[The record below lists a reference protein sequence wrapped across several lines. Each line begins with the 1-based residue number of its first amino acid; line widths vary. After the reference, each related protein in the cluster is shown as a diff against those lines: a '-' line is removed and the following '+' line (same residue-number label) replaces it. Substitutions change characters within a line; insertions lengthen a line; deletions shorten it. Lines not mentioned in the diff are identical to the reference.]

1 MSPGRRARSR
11 TAAGQATLEV
21 LAGVPILVLGG
32 LIALQLLATAY
43 TLHLADG
50 AAEAGA
56 LAVAGGKHAEPAVR
70 AALPSWAGEA
80 IDVESE
86 GGWVRV
92 SLRPPG
98 PLAAVSDALE
108 VGSRAWVRP
117 AAEGVG
123 G

>member
-1 MSPGRRARSR
+1 MRVGRRRGRGGS
-11 TAAGQATLEV
+11 GQATIEV
-21 LAGVPILVLGG
+21 LAGVPILVLAG
-32 LIALQLLATAY
+32 LIALQILATAY

-56 LAVAGGKHAEPAVR
+56 LAVAGGQDAEAAVR
-70 AALPSWAGEA
+70 TALPGWAGDA
-80 IDVESE
+80 VDVDSG

-98 PLAAVSDALE
+98 PLAAVSEALE

-117 AAEGVG
+117 PAGDADG
-123 G
+123 